1 MRLTECIFD
10 NNTVLR
16 PRKFASRTR
25 APELAGSQ
33 SGCILWGMPRPPR
46 TEEAKAVI
54 QSFYAEHGVMP
65 TFEAFAQAMGY
76 KSTSSAHHTVMAL
89 VKEGYVTQ
97 EKRGGRLLPGVL
109 FDRAGMVQSVNAGH
123 QGLPPEI
130 VATLPTGVQLN
141 VLEVPDDSLK
151 EHAIC
156 AGDMLLLVDLD
167 RTDLS
172 DLILQ
177 SRGIALALSTHRKAG
192 WRALGLL
199 VAQYRQYGSRSPGG
213 H

>member
-1 MRLTECIFD
+1 
-10 NNTVLR
+10 
-16 PRKFASRTR
+16 
-25 APELAGSQ
+25 
-33 SGCILWGMPRPPR
+33 MPRPPR

-54 QSFYAEHGVMP
+54 QRFYAEHGGMP
-65 TFEAFAQAMGY
+65 TIESFALAMGY
-76 KSTSSAHHTVMAL
+76 KSTSSAHNTIMAL
-89 VKEGYVTQ
+89 VRDGFLAQ
-97 EKRGGRLLPGVL
+97 EERGGRLLPGSL
-109 FDRAGMVQSVNAGH
+109 FDRASSAPPSPAGH
-123 QGLPPEI
+123 PGIPPEI
-130 VATLPTGVQLN
+130 AASLPAGVQLN

-156 AGDMLLLVDLD
+156 AGDMLVVVDLD

-199 VAQYRQYGSRSPGG
+199 VAQYRRYGSQASGT

>member
-1 MRLTECIFD
+1 
-10 NNTVLR
+10 
-16 PRKFASRTR
+16 
-25 APELAGSQ
+25 
-33 SGCILWGMPRPPR
+33 
-46 TEEAKAVI
+46 
-54 QSFYAEHGVMP
+54 MP

-89 VKEGYVTQ
+89 VKEGYLTQ
-97 EKRGGRLLPGVL
+97 EKRGGRLLPGTL
-109 FDRAGMVQSVNAGH
+109 FDRVGELQPVNGSH
-123 QGLPPEI
+123 QVLPPEI
-130 VATLPTGVQLN
+130 VATLPLGVQLN

-156 AGDMLLLVDLD
+156 AGDMLVVVDLD

-172 DLILQ
+172 ELILH
-177 SRGIALALSTHRKAG
+177 SRGIALALSTNRKAG

-199 VAQYRQYGSRSPGG
+199 VAQYRRYGSRNTGS